1 VLVQRRS
8 VFKLLGVG
16 LLAAAAGPRPAYASR
31 SVAVSLAELVRRSR
45 RIAVA
50 TSMGGEGRWESVGER
65 RRIVTYHRVRIDE
78 LFDGDSVDGEVVV
91 RTLGGRVG
99 EIGQVVYGEAVLL
112 RGQPSVLFLHNLRA
126 DVHAV
131 TARAQGHFPL
141 LADEAGVRHLR
152 ASPHRARLIDT
163 RDSAAARLVGRS
175 VADAKRLILE
185 TSRRVR

>member
-1 VLVQRRS
+1 VLLRRRQ
-8 VFKLLGVG
+8 VFELLGAGLLGVG
-16 LLAAAAGPRPAYASR
+16 AWASPADASQ
-31 SVAVSLAELVRRSR
+31 SVAVSLAQLVRGSR

-50 TSMGGEGRWESVGER
+50 TGMGGEGRWEVVGGR

-78 LFDGDSVDGEVVV
+78 LFDGDSVDSEVVV

-112 RGQPSVLFLHNLRA
+112 HGQPSVLFLHDLRA
-126 DVHAV
+126 EVHAV

-141 LADEAGVRHLR
+141 LADESGVLHLR

-163 RDSAAARLVGRS
+163 RDSAAKRLVGRS
-175 VADAKRLILE
+175 VADAKRLIRE